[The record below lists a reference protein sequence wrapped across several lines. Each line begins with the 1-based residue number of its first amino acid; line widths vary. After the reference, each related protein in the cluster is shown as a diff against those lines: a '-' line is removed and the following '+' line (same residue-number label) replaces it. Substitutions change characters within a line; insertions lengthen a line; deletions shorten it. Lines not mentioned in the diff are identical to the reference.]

1 MPHQKY
7 YPVFI
12 SSTKKDLEDL
22 RLNVEHTL
30 MRTKFL
36 PIGMENFTASNKSVW
51 EVIASR
57 IDAASFVVLIIGDR
71 YGDFDEE
78 SQKSYTQRE
87 YEYAIEKNIPVLAFI
102 KEDPIADVT
111 YDVDTTKL
119 AKLDEFKKLVL
130 RRKKLAHTW
139 KNNERNN
146 LPADILAALENSLAD
161 MIASNEAPRGL
172 VSDRDLDLFTRPKE
186 TIMNFYNV
194 HAVVKGSK
202 EDCENGTAIVTYIGS
217 AAADGPDRPVVY
229 EDRVKSSLPILYHH
243 FTPQEKLI
251 KEDEFKR
258 NPRTLEYRIV
268 SDPNADRLYFTG
280 EIRGY
285 IQLRECRGG
294 ILLHIPYFT
303 QTATLFVDISNIPF
317 VKDYHPKAVIWRFD
331 EIDGVQKPFEEVEL
345 IMNEDNLT
353 YAITARNIP
362 ADSNI
367 GLSWNNE
374 E

>member
-1 MPHQKY
+1 MLQHKY

-12 SSTKKDLEDL
+12 SSTKKDLEDI
-22 RLNVEHTL
+22 RLNLEHTL
-30 MRTKFL
+30 MKTKFL

-87 YEYAIEKNIPVLAFI
+87 YEYALEKNIPVLAFI

-111 YDVDTTKL
+111 YDVDNTKL
-119 AKLDEFKKLVL
+119 EKLDAFKKQVL
-130 RRKKLAHTW
+130 GRKKMAQPW
-139 KNNERNN
+139 KSKERNN
-146 LPADILAALENSLAD
+146 LPAEILTALENSLSE

-172 VSDRDLDLFTRPKE
+172 VSDKDLDLFTRPKE
-186 TIMNFYNV
+186 TMMNFYNV
-194 HAVVKGSK
+194 HAVVRGTK
-202 EDCENGTAIVTYIGS
+202 EECDKGTAIVTYIGS
-217 AAADGPDRPVVY
+217 AAADGPDRPVIY
-229 EDRVKSSLPILYHH
+229 EDRMKSSLPILSHH
-243 FTPQEKLI
+243 FTPHEILI

-258 NPRTLEYRIV
+258 NPTTLEYRIV
-268 SDPNADRLYFTG
+268 SESDSDKLYFTG
-280 EIRGY
+280 EISSY

-294 ILLHIPYFT
+294 ILLHIPYYT
-303 QTATLFVDISNIPF
+303 QTATLFIDVSNIPF

-331 EIDGVQKPFEEVEL
+331 ETDGVQKPFEEVEL
-345 IMNEDNLT
+345 IMNENNLT